1 MNSPT
6 ANPWEPQG
14 NPTPQ
19 GQAGATCSSSNNFPG
34 FVEETDAQS
43 QPCSCTLQ
51 LRAKKG
57 SLSVEKSWKKDVKKT
72 RKRWKLMETYG
83 VNRNKHIG
91 VQYVK
96 DRESCV
102 YIQQNLL
109 QGTAQYASSVQ
120 CHAIFW
126 IIFSHIKPNMQD
138 CNNGVCCACVTPG
151 IFTADQRCFPAMETY
166 G

>member
-1 MNSPT
+1 MGTPRQPDSPRPGRRHMQQFQQLPRLCGGDRCT
-6 ANPWEPQG
+6 EP
-14 NPTPQ
+14 
-19 GQAGATCSSSNNFPG
+19 A
-34 FVEETDAQS
+34 
-43 QPCSCTLQ
+43 LQ
-51 LRAKKG
+51 LHLAAPCEKG
-57 SLSVEKSWKKDVKKT
+57 ESKRRKIMEKGCQKT

-126 IIFSHIKPNMQD
+126 LIFSHIKPNMQD